1 MAMLGDAVYGTD
13 PSNALSEFGTV
24 RKNRNMQLRG
34 PSCLVI
40 ARKMASTEKSVRFSK
55 SVQRSGHKRALNAPV
70 NQKGRW
76 KNNILVKVRSATSN
90 NNAVNP
96 SIQFIRNSN

>member
-1 MAMLGDAVYGTD
+1 M
-13 PSNALSEFGTV
+13 N
-24 RKNRNMQLRG
+24 
-34 PSCLVI
+34 
-40 ARKMASTEKSVRFSK
+40 ARKMASQKKACAEQK
-55 SVQRSGHKRALNAPV
+55 SVQRIGRKRAPDAPV

-96 SIQFIRNSN
+96 SIQFNP

>member
-1 MAMLGDAVYGTD
+1 
-13 PSNALSEFGTV
+13 LSCD
-24 RKNRNMQLRG
+24 RQKNG
-34 PSCLVI
+34 F
-40 ARKMASTEKSVRFSK
+40 TGK

-96 SIQFIRNSN
+96 SIQFNP